1 MDLKSQSAA
10 ILVALRGVPGE
21 MAAKRATSQDLEGV
35 QHVGRCRSL
44 GVIRHRNHRA
54 RAIYEA

>member
-21 MAAKRATSQDLEGV
+21 MAVDAKKIKHHPKLPKE
-35 QHVGRCRSL
+35 L
-44 GVIRHRNHRA
+44 KM
-54 RAIYEA
+54 